1 MSYSTESLYNIAESD
16 WHVLF
21 NPELPVLIDIGYPVR
36 PEKFSEEVSIMK
48 RKFIYPRWQT
58 R

>member
-1 MSYSTESLYNIAESD
+1 MSYSMDSLYNIAESD

-21 NPELPVLIDIGYPVR
+21 NPELPVLIDIGYAVR
-36 PEKFSEEVSIMK
+36 LEDSSEEVSIMK